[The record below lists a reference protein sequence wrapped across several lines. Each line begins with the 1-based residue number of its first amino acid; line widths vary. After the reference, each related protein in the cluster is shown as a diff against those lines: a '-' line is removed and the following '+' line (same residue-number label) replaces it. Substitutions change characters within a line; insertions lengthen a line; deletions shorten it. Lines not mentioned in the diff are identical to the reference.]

1 MKRLITNL
9 KTFWKGSKDFRVWML
24 LPMLLGPVADYYLME
39 SFSINPF
46 VETRW
51 KAQILNILLF
61 EVLMLALFFAIGNL
75 AIALEA
81 ETAFFAFAG
90 FMNYV
95 VLQFRSTPIVPWD
108 WFSIGTGVSVL
119 DNYQLPFGKRQVIVF
134 LLFALVFVL
143 QWPAQWRL
151 WGRTRK
157 KIVTRITG
165 ALASIAVFCGLTGWI
180 QTDRGVDQ
188 WDLYPFLFTP
198 EIMAMRNGFF
208 ATYLMDLQYL
218 VVEKPEGYSAE
229 KAQAFIAEAGAA
241 GNGGAGAGA
250 GRNAADTKYPT
261 IIVIMDEAFSDLSV
275 LGEFTT
281 NEDPMPFVHHLQQGA
296 ENTVTGN
303 LAVSV
308 KGGNTA
314 NTEFEYLTGCTMAFL
329 PEGSIPYQQYL
340 TKPMPDAL
348 PNALKVYGYASTA
361 IHPYRAGGWNRTGAY
376 PKMGFDEML
385 FEDSFLAPVR
395 VRDYISDQ
403 SDFEKLIELYE
414 AKKGDGPQL
423 LFNVTMQNHGGYG
436 ESYPN
441 FPETITAP
449 ELGSATLDRYLSLVR
464 ITDAELE
471 KLVAYFE
478 NETEPVAIVFFGDHQ
493 PSDAVVAP
501 ILSAN
506 GKQAD
511 ALSEEDEQK
520 RYLVPYVIWA
530 NYDIEEKSGADT
542 SANYLAAETLEA
554 LGVPCSDYEE
564 FLLEQKTRFPV
575 LSGRQLTDANGEV
588 SRVQEQKGETLDYRT
603 VQYYEIFDSADAA
616 GEEP

>member
-9 KTFWKGSKDFRVWML
+9 QTFWKGSKDFRVWML

-119 DNYQLPFGKRQVIVF
+119 DNYQLPFGTRQVIVF

-281 NEDPMPFVHHLQQGA
+281 N
-296 ENTVTGN
+296 
-303 LAVSV
+303 
-308 KGGNTA
+308 
-314 NTEFEYLTGCTMAFL
+314 
-329 PEGSIPYQQYL
+329 
-340 TKPMPDAL
+340 
-348 PNALKVYGYASTA
+348 
-361 IHPYRAGGWNRTGAY
+361 
-376 PKMGFDEML
+376 
-385 FEDSFLAPVR
+385 
-395 VRDYISDQ
+395 
-403 SDFEKLIELYE
+403 
-414 AKKGDGPQL
+414 
-423 LFNVTMQNHGGYG
+423 
-436 ESYPN
+436 
-441 FPETITAP
+441 
-449 ELGSATLDRYLSLVR
+449 
-464 ITDAELE
+464 
-471 KLVAYFE
+471 
-478 NETEPVAIVFFGDHQ
+478 
-493 PSDAVVAP
+493 
-501 ILSAN
+501 
-506 GKQAD
+506 
-511 ALSEEDEQK
+511 
-520 RYLVPYVIWA
+520 
-530 NYDIEEKSGADT
+530 
-542 SANYLAAETLEA
+542 
-554 LGVPCSDYEE
+554 
-564 FLLEQKTRFPV
+564 
-575 LSGRQLTDANGEV
+575 
-588 SRVQEQKGETLDYRT
+588 
-603 VQYYEIFDSADAA
+603 
-616 GEEP
+616 

>member
-1 MKRLITNL
+1 MKLL
-9 KTFWKGSKDFRVWML
+9 KTYWKGSRDFRLWML
-24 LPMLLGPVADYYLME
+24 LPMLLGPIADYYLME

-61 EVLMLALFFAIGNL
+61 EALMLALFFAIGNL
-75 AIALEA
+75 MIALEV

-90 FMNYV
+90 FMNYML
-95 VLQFRSTPIVPWD
+95 LQFRSTPIVPWD

-119 DNYQLPFGKRQVIVF
+119 DNYHLIIEKRQVIVF
-134 LLFALVFVL
+134 LLFALLFIL

-151 WGRTRK
+151 WGKTRK
-157 KIVTRITG
+157 KVLTRIIGFLTSFG
-165 ALASIAVFCGLTGWI
+165 LFCGLTRWI
-180 QTDRGVDQ
+180 QTDDGVEK
-188 WDLYPFLFTP
+188 WNLYPFLFTP

-218 VVEKPEGYSAE
+218 VVEKPEGYSIEAAQE
-229 KAQAFIAEAGAA
+229 LIEAAGLDHNAQAHAGAEPVF
-241 GNGGAGAGA
+241 
-250 GRNAADTKYPT
+250 PT
-261 IIVIMDEAFSDLSV
+261 IIVIMDEAFSDLSI
-275 LGEFTT
+275 LGEFET
-281 NEDPMPFVHHLQQGA
+281 NEDPMPFVHSLQQGA

-314 NTEFEYLTGCTMAFL
+314 NTEFEFLTGCTMAFL

-340 TKPMPDAL
+340 MKPMSDAL
-348 PNALKVYGYASTA
+348 PNALKAYGYTSTA
-361 IHPYRAGGWNRTGAY
+361 IHPYRVAGWSRTSAY
-376 PKMGFDEML
+376 PKMGFDTML

-395 VRDYISDQ
+395 IRDYISDQ

-441 FPETITAP
+441 FPETITA
-449 ELGSATLDRYLSLVR
+449 EGLGSATLDRYLSLIR
-464 ITDAELE
+464 ITDDEL
-471 KLVAYFE
+471 KNLVAYFE

-493 PSDAVVAP
+493 PNDAVVSP
-501 ILSAN
+501 ILAAN
-506 GKQAD
+506 GKSAD
-511 ALSEEDEQK
+511 TLSEEDEQK
-520 RYLVPYVIWA
+520 RYIVPYVIWA
-530 NYDIEEKSGADT
+530 NYDIGEQSGADT
-542 SANYLAAETLEA
+542 SANYLAAETLEI
-554 LGVPCSDYEE
+554 LGVPVTDYES
-564 FLLEQKTRFPV
+564 FLLWEKIQFPV
-575 LSGRQLTDANGEV
+575 LSGRQMTKADGEV
-588 SRVQEQKGETLDYRT
+588 TRAQEHKDETLDYRT
-603 VQYYEIFDSADAA
+603 VQYYELFDSAKTM